1 MEHGFNEE
9 QTDKL
14 VHGESLTFRGYL
26 QADKHSPRV
35 WAESVTAQIVKIA
48 KDKLQLTVEQSPIV
62 QWIQQ
67 QLEQKKK
74 EHLIEEQKVSNCHG
88 FKM

>member
-1 MEHGFNEE
+1 MRGFSSV

-26 QADKHSPRV
+26 QADKRSPRI
-35 WAESVTAQIVKIA
+35 WAESVTAQIIKMA
-48 KDKLQLTVEQSPIV
+48 KNKLQLTVEQSPIV

-67 QLEQKKK
+67 QLKHEKQERHEQ
-74 EHLIEEQKVSNCHG
+74 EATHSRGFHL
-88 FKM
+88 

>member
-1 MEHGFNEE
+1 MHGFSEE

-14 VHGESLTFRGYL
+14 VHGQALKFRGYL
-26 QADKHSPRV
+26 QADKRSPRI
-35 WAESVTAQIVKIA
+35 WAENVTAQIVKMT

-67 QLEQKKK
+67 QLERSKK
-74 EHLIEEQKVSNCHG
+74 EKIVEEKKVSNNHG
-88 FKM
+88 FHL